1 MNDLKQRGTIALCLL
16 EKEFPP
22 SLFIIMTHLMVH
34 LVVEVKLCGPI
45 HTRWMYPM
53 ERYMKSLKTYV
64 QNMARPK
71 DSMVEGYTM
80 EEAIGFCKEYM
91 QNFKTIK
98 RRVWD
103 DFEDQK
109 LYDEVP
115 KGFGQMRTM
124 TVEFRD
130 WAHFFVIK
138 NVLAL
143 ELWRT

>member
-1 MNDLKQRGTIALCLL
+1 MMNDLKQQATITLL
-16 EKEFPP
+16 EKKFPP

-64 QNMARPK
+64 RNMVRPK
-71 DSMVEGYTM
+71 DNMVEGYIM
-80 EEAIGFCKEYM
+80 EEAIGFCKKYM

-98 RRVWD
+98 RQVWD
-103 DFEDQK
+103 DFENQK
-109 LYDEVP
+109 MYDEVP
-115 KGFGQMRTM
+115 EGFGQMRTM
-124 TVEFRD
+124 IVEFRD

-138 NVLAL
+138 NVVAL
-143 ELWRT
+143 EPWRT